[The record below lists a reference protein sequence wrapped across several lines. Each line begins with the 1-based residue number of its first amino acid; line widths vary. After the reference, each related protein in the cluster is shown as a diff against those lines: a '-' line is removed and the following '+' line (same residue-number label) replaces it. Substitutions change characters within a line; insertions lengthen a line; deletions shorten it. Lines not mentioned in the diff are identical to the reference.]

1 MVEGTRCLGLTFLF
15 ISNDYMKNLL
25 CVILFCGVI
34 PLCPAAQETLE
45 EQKPTALFSAV
56 FWGKPASRSLS
67 YAPWGNMSELNSTK
81 FFVQVAYGSLS
92 RKCAYYGE
100 GNIKFH
106 QRKNLNALEMEMMKN
121 ENEFDKTTFFTELPF
136 TAIPEKTREFIA
148 LFSPSDNKGNYKGYL
163 VPFEQEDI
171 PWGCYQIFSQFNETL
186 YIAAAAKKL
195 TLEPGKSLIVKSEE
209 FKGQNRVKMLIYRNI
224 NGKYVESGA
233 QNFSVNNRQRGIFFM
248 TKKRS
253 RVEIVPLIESKR
265 PIEQVIGYGVGPILT
280 PVELLEPTLNNSS
293 EGI

>member
-1 MVEGTRCLGLTFLF
+1 MVEGTRCLGLTFLL
-15 ISNDYMKNLL
+15 IRNYYMKNLL
-25 CVILFCGVI
+25 CAILFCGVTS
-34 PLCPAAQETLE
+34 LYSGAQETLE

-67 YAPWGNMSELNSTK
+67 YAPWGNMNEQNSTK

-106 QRKNLNALEMEMMKN
+106 QRKNLTALEMELMKN

-136 TAIPEKTREFIA
+136 SALPDKTKEFIA

-163 VPFEQEDI
+163 VPFEQKDI
-171 PWGCYQIFSQFNETL
+171 PWGSYQIFSQFNETL
-186 YIAAAAKKL
+186 YIAAASKKL
-195 TLEPGKSLIVKSEE
+195 TLEPGKSLIVKSKE
-209 FKGQNRVKMLIYRNI
+209 FQGQNRVKMLIYRNI

-233 QNFSVNNRQRGIFFM
+233 QNFSVNDRQRGIFFI
-248 TKKRS
+248 TKMRT
-253 RVEIVPLIESKR
+253 RVEIVPLVESKR
-265 PIEQVIGYGVGPILT
+265 PVEQTIGYGVGPFLT
-280 PVELLEPTLNNSS
+280 PVELLEPALKNSS